1 MWNTLKKTA
10 AKANEALVKQQEA
23 KRDPGIYEDWKPA
36 KPKTSP
42 VAAVA
47 AKPMPP
53 APAPAP
59 TKPAPTQTTTARPT
73 GTVQR
78 VYSKFTELKEEALN
92 NYAKRDPLMLSHLL
106 DKQVQRGEMPRE
118 QATWIMSEVRKRRGR

>member
-1 MWNTLKKTA
+1 MSWNVFKMINKEAT
-10 AKANEALVKQQEA
+10 KALGKVEKEIEA

-42 VAAVA
+42 VAAIA

-59 TKPAPTQTTTARPT
+59 AKPAPVVTGARPGAKPLFKESNGNVDASRVHNDLVYGRIT
-73 GTVQR
+73 QEQYNQR
-78 VYSKFTELKEEALN
+78 MAELK
-92 NYAKRDPLMLSHLL
+92 KRYT
-106 DKQVQRGEMPRE
+106 
-118 QATWIMSEVRKRRGR
+118 AA

>member
-53 APAPAP
+53 APAPA
-59 TKPAPTQTTTARPT
+59 KPAPVATAAGSRPGAKPLFKESNGNVDASRIHNDLAYGRITQEQYN
-73 GTVQR
+73 QR
-78 VYSKFTELKEEALN
+78 MAELK
-92 NYAKRDPLMLSHLL
+92 KRYT
-106 DKQVQRGEMPRE
+106 
-118 QATWIMSEVRKRRGR
+118 AA

>member
-1 MWNTLKKTA
+1 MFWNVFKSANKALNKA
-10 AKANEALVKQQEA
+10 ANKVEQAIEA

-53 APAPAP
+53 APAPA
-59 TKPAPTQTTTARPT
+59 KPAPVATAAGSRPGAKPLFKESNGNVDASRLHNALITGKITQQEYDEKMAA
-73 GTVQR
+73 
-78 VYSKFTELKEEALN
+78 LK
-92 NYAKRDPLMLSHLL
+92 KRYTP
-106 DKQVQRGEMPRE
+106 
-118 QATWIMSEVRKRRGR
+118 A

>member
-1 MWNTLKKTA
+1 MWKAIKKIA
-10 AKANEALVKQQEA
+10 AKADEILAKSQQA

-42 VAAVA
+42 VTAVA
-47 AKPMPP
+47 AKPMP
-53 APAPAP
+53 PAP

>member
-1 MWNTLKKTA
+1 MWKALKKTA
-10 AKANEALVKQQEA
+10 AKADEILAKNQEA

-53 APAPAP
+53 APAP
-59 TKPAPTQTTTARPT
+59 TKPAPVVTGSRPAAKPLFKESNGNVDASRLHNALITGKITQQEYDEKMA
-73 GTVQR
+73 
-78 VYSKFTELKEEALN
+78 ELK
-92 NYAKRDPLMLSHLL
+92 KRYTP
-106 DKQVQRGEMPRE
+106 
-118 QATWIMSEVRKRRGR
+118 A

>member
-53 APAPAP
+53 APAPA
-59 TKPAPTQTTTARPT
+59 KPAPVVTGAKAAAKPLFKESAGNVDVSRLQNDLAYGRITQEQYN
-73 GTVQR
+73 QR
-78 VYSKFTELKEEALN
+78 LAELKKK
-92 NYAKRDPLMLSHLL
+92 YAS
-106 DKQVQRGEMPRE
+106 
-118 QATWIMSEVRKRRGR
+118 A